1 LAGSIKRRTILKA
14 GAGGFGALGLAR
26 LGLTSAA
33 RLSPEQAMKYR
44 YLIFPFLM
52 SATFLSANT
61 VLALESI
68 VIEPNQDNTLYEA
81 ALDQNDEQFEMS
93 NGFGSYL
100 FAGQTGIDAGFK
112 LRRALLQF
120 DLSAN
125 LPADVEIIQ
134 VQLSIYQSK
143 AAPDS
148 PPVSMELYRVLQ
160 AWGEGAS
167 NAFGSEGQGIP
178 AETGDATWH
187 HRIYPDQLWDTA
199 GGVYSNTASAS
210 TTVGQDLQH
219 YFWSCDSV
227 LADDLRYWQANPEQ
241 NFGWIIVGGEA
252 AGMSAHRFNSRQ
264 HGTPELRP
272 QLTIVYQKNDS
283 VFDDGFEDLLN
294 CP

>member
-1 LAGSIKRRTILKA
+1 MI
-14 GAGGFGALGLAR
+14 
-26 LGLTSAA
+26 
-33 RLSPEQAMKYR
+33 YR
-44 YLIFPFLM
+44 YLIFSVLM
-52 SATFLSANT
+52 SVTLLAANT
-61 VLALESI
+61 ALALESI
-68 VIEPNQDNTLYEA
+68 VIEPNLDNTLYEG
-81 ALDQNDEQFEMS
+81 ALDQNDEKFEMS

-100 FAGQTGIDAGFK
+100 FAGRTGIDAGFK

-125 LPADVEIIQ
+125 LPADVEIVQ

-160 AWGEGAS
+160 AWGEGQS

-178 AETGDATWH
+178 AEPGDATWH

-199 GGVYSNTASAS
+199 GGVYSITSSAS

-219 YFWSCDSV
+219 YFWSCDSS
-227 LADDLRYWQANPEQ
+227 LTDDLRFWQNNPEQ

-252 AGMSAHRFNSRQ
+252 GSMNAHRFNSRQ
-264 HGTPELRP
+264 NRTPEQRP
-272 QLTIVYQKNDS
+272 QLTIVYQKKDS
-283 VFDDGFEDLLN
+283 VFDDSFEDLLN